1 MARLMHAL
9 ELPQS
14 ANCLVCGRTNPHG
27 LRLRLRVDPETG
39 LVSTEFVPGP
49 QHVGFEGMV
58 HGGLLATVLDE
69 AMTWAATWK
78 NKRFCYC
85 GELTT
90 RFRNSLR
97 PGQTLRVEALV
108 EFSRPKLVEVA
119 GKIFDHTGRLAATSS
134 GKYVP
139 TSLDEHLEYM
149 DTFLEDSATDEA
161 SRLLRGLPPAS
172 KVEVQVM
179 DAAKAPSTDEA
190 PRAEEAPVAHDDDDD
205 DDDDLGDNDQ
215 PSGTTESDEERAST

>member
-1 MARLMHAL
+1 MDNAVSVCLGIDQALAKVAARIAA
-9 ELPQS
+9 EV
-14 ANCLVCGRTNPHG
+14 NGR
-27 LRLRLRVDPETG
+27 LKYERLI
-39 LVSTEFVPGP
+39 
-49 QHVGFEGMV
+49 
-58 HGGLLATVLDE
+58 
-69 AMTWAATWK
+69 
-78 NKRFCYC
+78 
-85 GELTT
+85 
-90 RFRNSLR
+90 RFRVGKL
-97 PGQTLRVEALV
+97 QTLRVEALV

-149 DTFLEDSATDEA
+149 DTFLEDTATDEA
-161 SRLLRGLPPAS
+161 SRLLRGLPPAP

-205 DDDDLGDNDQ
+205 DLDDNDQ